1 MTDYKSL
8 YYQLFNKITDV
19 IEELK
24 DVQKRAE
31 ELYINA
37 SSVSEDET
45 AINK

>member
-19 IEELK
+19 IEGLK
-24 DVQKRAE
+24 EVQKQAE

-37 SSVSEDET
+37 SSISEDET
-45 AINK
+45 NKE